1 MGSWLLILTWKLYFS
16 YQFEIKFNALPSV
29 ELYDDYINY
38 PDGSIFATTI
48 LICVR
53 WIPFIFIYCLDNM
66 IWYSIYA
73 GITGIIVG
81 YNEHLGMVKDF
92 QDIKKNFMKLPY
104 NVCSNL
110 F

>member
-1 MGSWLLILTWKLYFS
+1 
-16 YQFEIKFNALPSV
+16 
-29 ELYDDYINY
+29 
-38 PDGSIFATTI
+38 
-48 LICVR
+48 
-53 WIPFIFIYCLDNM
+53 M

-81 YNEHLGMVKDF
+81 YKEHLGMVKDF

-110 F
+110 FVQMIKFSPATTGNYEYVKECSGRGKCNDELGSCDCDLGFDGTACDIYEPTLSA